1 MTMADK
7 PSVTVSADPNEWGP
21 TATEEDRPMIAHA
34 VALLCE
40 WGEEDG
46 IGVRVT
52 AGTEGTGTADDPG
65 ARDWLGRHWQTAHD
79 YALAYGQAGG

>member
-21 TATEEDRPMIAHA
+21 TATKEGRPTMAHA
-34 VALLCE
+34 IALFCE
-40 WGEEDG
+40 RGERDG
-46 IGVRVT
+46 TDVRVT
-52 AGTEGTGTADDPG
+52 DRTEGTGTADDPG
-65 ARDWLGRHWQTAHD
+65 ARDWLGRHWQTALD